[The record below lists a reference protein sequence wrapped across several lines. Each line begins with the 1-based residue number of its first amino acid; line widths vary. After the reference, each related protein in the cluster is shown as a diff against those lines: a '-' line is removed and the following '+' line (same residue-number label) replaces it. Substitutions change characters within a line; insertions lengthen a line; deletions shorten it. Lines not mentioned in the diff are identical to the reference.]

1 MIYLIRIE
9 GHLGPQWSG
18 WFEDMT
24 ITLEPEGDTVLT
36 GPITDQAAL
45 YGVLRRLRDIG
56 LPLISVTRDS
66 PAQADISQW

>member
-9 GHLGPQWSG
+9 GHLGPQWSD

-36 GPITDQAAL
+36 GPIIDQAAL
-45 YGVLRRLRDIG
+45 YGLLRRLRDTG
-56 LPLISVTRDS
+56 LPLVSVTRDS
-66 PAQADISQW
+66 PAQSEIPQR